1 MRLLEKILA
10 IGVLVS
16 VILKFGL
23 IPGGEISLLASTL
36 LVTIIYYPFGFLF
49 FNQIRLRDTFK
60 KAAYKNV
67 TALTVILS
75 IITGIGL
82 SITCVGSL
90 FKLFH
95 FAGANE
101 MLTVGLITIF
111 IVSLVA
117 VVSFMRQNE
126 MDSKFLLM
134 RTGIIGSIGMV
145 LLILTEM
152 DLVKI
157 QFRNHP
163 AYIKAYTEY
172 LKNPNDEES
181 LRKKELEYYRIVLP
195 EDEFKGYIEDGM
207 VDQ

>member
-1 MRLLEKILA
+1 MRLVEKILA
-10 IGVLVS
+10 IGVLIS
-16 VILKFGL
+16 LILKFNL
-23 IPGGEISLLASTL
+23 IQGGEVSLMWSTMVL
-36 LVTIIYYPFGFLF
+36 TIIYYPFGFLF
-49 FNQIRLRDTFK
+49 FNHIRLRDIFR

-67 TALTVILS
+67 TAFTVILS

-82 SITCVGSL
+82 STTCIGSL

-95 FAGANE
+95 FSGANE

-117 VVSFMRQNE
+117 VVSFMKQNG
-126 MDSKFLLM
+126 MDSKFLLI
-134 RTGIIGSIGMV
+134 RTGIIGSIGIV
-145 LLILTEM
+145 LLILTEI

-163 AYIKAYTEY
+163 AYIKAYAEY

-181 LRKKELEYYRIVLP
+181 LRKKELEYYRIILP
-195 EDEFKGYIEDGM
+195 EDEFKRYVEDGT
-207 VDQ
+207 DSE